1 MEKKVKNVTC
11 NFVNMNKNRY
21 LLTISLLDIVH
32 SFAYFSFQK
41 YLKNPSFSEYFCAHK
56 KNKCSQEREREIP
69 KNGC

>member
-32 SFAYFSFQK
+32 TFAYFSFQK
-41 YLKNPSFSEYFCAHK
+41 YLKNLSFLDIFVQQ
-56 KNKCSQEREREIP
+56 KNKCNQERERDT
-69 KNGC
+69 KWFVD